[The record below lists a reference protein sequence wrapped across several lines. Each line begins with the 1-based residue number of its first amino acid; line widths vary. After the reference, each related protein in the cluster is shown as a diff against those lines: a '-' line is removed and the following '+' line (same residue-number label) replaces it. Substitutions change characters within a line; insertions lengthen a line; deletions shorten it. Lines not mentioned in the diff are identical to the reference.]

1 MINIDM
7 VSKSKRGDRPLL
19 IHRII
24 RKKESKMEGF
34 EKFVSGRRA
43 PEAAG
48 FTNIP
53 CLAFYESEKRWEV
66 IYYYAN
72 PLDKRK
78 ENKKAH
84 WTTYTKDKAQTPTKY
99 MILPDEPPAAKRT
112 KK

>member
-1 MINIDM
+1 
-7 VSKSKRGDRPLL
+7 
-19 IHRII
+19 
-24 RKKESKMEGF
+24 MEGF

-53 CLAFYESEKRWEV
+53 CLAFYADEKRWEV
-66 IYYYAN
+66 VYYYAN

-84 WTTYTKDKAQTPTKY
+84 WTTYTEDHGPGA
-99 MILPDEPPAAKRT
+99 LKRNGLQRT
-112 KK
+112 SVRFVCSPFLYFIFGRLFIRPSFFD